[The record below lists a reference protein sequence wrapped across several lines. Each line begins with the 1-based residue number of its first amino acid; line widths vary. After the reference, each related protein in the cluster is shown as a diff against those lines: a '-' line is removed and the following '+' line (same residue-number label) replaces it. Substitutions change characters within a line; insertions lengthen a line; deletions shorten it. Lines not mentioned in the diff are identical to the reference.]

1 MIHVFDLT
9 PESDS
14 QDLPAEKDNIRFLPG
29 CDSGGKYGVCNWF
42 KYPLGATW
50 NLDSEDLNCR
60 KQNVEL
66 WRRIVKGISKRTED
80 DTDADDA
87 IDVFCITKHKSPGM
101 LATIISSRNEYLKS
115 LLDDKV
121 SQEEFDVSYKYTK
134 IWVPVFEQ
142 IFLTEEE
149 QDRDRKGRKFRW
161 KFICWTQ
168 V

>member
-9 PESDS
+9 PPPD
-14 QDLPAEKDNIRFLPG
+14 EKVVASKFIINFLPG
-29 CDSGGKYGVCNWF
+29 CSSLQKDGVCNWIS
-42 KYPLGATW
+42 YPLNATW
-50 NLDSEDLNCR
+50 SLYSNNYSCR
-60 KQNVEL
+60 ERNVDI
-66 WRRIVKGISKRTED
+66 WRNIVKGISKRVND
-80 DTDADDA
+80 DTDDSDA
-87 IDVFCITKHKSPGM
+87 IDVFCIAKHGSPSI
-101 LATIISSRNEYLKS
+101 LATLIYSRNEYLKS

-134 IWVPVFEQ
+134 IWVPIFEQ

-149 QDRDRKGRKFRW
+149 QNRDRKGRRFRR

>member
-9 PESDS
+9 PESDA

-50 NLDSEDLNCR
+50 NLDSEDLSCR

-66 WRRIVKGISKRTED
+66 WRRIVKGISKRTEE
-80 DTDADDA
+80 DTDDDDA